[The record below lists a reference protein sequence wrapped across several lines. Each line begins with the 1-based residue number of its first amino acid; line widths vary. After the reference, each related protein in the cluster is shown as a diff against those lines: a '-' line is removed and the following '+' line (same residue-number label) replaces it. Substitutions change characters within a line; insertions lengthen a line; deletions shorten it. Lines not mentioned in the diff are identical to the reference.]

1 LSGASGG
8 HSEACHFPNS
18 SFSYTGVTLML
29 KISWLATFANAL
41 AGLFGK
47 SEGMNWN

>member
-1 LSGASGG
+1 MPLPEFRLS
-8 HSEACHFPNS
+8 H
-18 SFSYTGVTLML
+18 TGVTLML

-47 SEGMNWN
+47 SEGQTWH

>member
-1 LSGASGG
+1 
-8 HSEACHFPNS
+8 
-18 SFSYTGVTLML
+18 ML

-47 SEGMNWN
+47 SEGLTWH

>member
-1 LSGASGG
+1 MLSL
-8 HSEACHFPNS
+8 
-18 SFSYTGVTLML
+18 TGVTLML

-47 SEGMNWN
+47 SEGLTWS